1 MRNGSPDGRALWW
14 VGLLLVLSVVL
25 GGALRPPK
33 VPVVD
38 SNEAVMSLVEPARGI
53 MPMGG
58 TIRLRSAQGGA
69 LYVSDP
75 ADGKGHWYDEQAML
89 EAVPDLRAT
98 ARRIAT
104 PTALQWRHPLP
115 GLPAAMVFQVAE
127 RLPDGRVGLPVQHTY
142 LFADHGALPV
152 ISMTASDAAF
162 FDADRGLLV
171 VGNGI
176 FTADTKVTD
185 YHANDPRWWKY
196 PGNFHG
202 RGKEWQRPGTMELMD
217 PQGREI
223 LQAPV
228 DLRINGQMTRGFPQ
242 HALRVLLREP
252 LEKGIFPDGDGEG
265 IQALVLRAAGND
277 QVKAMLRDAYQHGL
291 CRELPFETSRSLTCV
306 TYLNGA
312 YWGVHHL
319 RQRMDEK
326 ELARRHGISPK
337 DIALLEDRAFPYHAD
352 SYDVRAFLKL
362 VKGSQRWDGRSAA
375 WLDTVEAR
383 LDVDG
388 FLTYMASQ
396 MILGNMD
403 WPRQNVKYWRYNGE
417 PTGQSPLDGRWRF
430 IMGDSDLSFG
440 ANAPVTVE
448 LFAQV
453 KLDNAP
459 ISSLFMA
466 LMRSPVLKA
475 RFVEKAS
482 ALLAGPLSAKECVQQ
497 LDSLVG
503 LMAPEMDRHTAR
515 WRKPL
520 DRSAWK
526 REVDV
531 MRTFAAGREK
541 ACREQL
547 GKLRSP

>member
-1 MRNGSPDGRALWW
+1 MRNGTPDGRALWW
-14 VGLLLVLSVVL
+14 VGLVLVLSVVL
-25 GGALRPPK
+25 GGFLRSPND
-33 VPVVD
+33 PVVD
-38 SNEAVMSLVEPARGI
+38 RKTPIDPVVEPARGI
-53 MPMGG
+53 MPLGG
-58 TIRLRSAQGGA
+58 TIQLRSAQGGA

-75 ADGKGHWYDEQAML
+75 TDGSGIWYGAQAVL
-89 EAVPDLRAT
+89 EAVPDLRGA
-98 ARRIAT
+98 ARRLAT

-115 GLPAAMVFQVAE
+115 GLPAAMVMQVTE
-127 RLPDGRVGLPVQHTY
+127 RLPDGRVGMPVQHTY
-142 LFADHGALPV
+142 VFADHGELP
-152 ISMTASDAAF
+152 ILSLTASDGAF
-162 FDADRGLLV
+162 FDADSGLLV
-171 VGNGI
+171 VGHGI
-176 FTADTKVTD
+176 FTAEPKVTD

-202 RGKEWQRPGTMELMD
+202 RGKEWQRAGTLELID
-217 PQGREI
+217 AHGQQI
-223 LQAPV
+223 VQAPV

-242 HALRVLLREP
+242 HALRVLFREP
-252 LEKGIFPDGDGEG
+252 MAQGIFADGDGEG
-265 IQALVLRAAGND
+265 SRALVLRAAGND

-291 CRELPFETSRSLTCV
+291 CRELPFETSRSLTSV

-326 ELARRHGISPK
+326 ELARRHGISRK

-352 SYDVRAFLKL
+352 SSDVLDFLRL

-403 WPRQNVKYWRYNGE
+403 WPRQNVKYWRYIGE
-417 PTGQSPLDGRWRF
+417 PTGQAPLDGRWRF

-440 ANAPVTVE
+440 ANAPVSVE

-466 LMRSPVLKA
+466 LIRSPVLKA
-475 RFVEKAS
+475 RFVEKAT
-482 ALLAGPLSAKECVQQ
+482 ALLDGPLSAQRCTQQ

-520 DRSAWK
+520 DRAAWQ

-531 MRTFAAGREK
+531 MRTFAAGREQ